1 MANNGNS
8 IFEYLIINC
17 GFFRFLL
24 SLHELT
30 YQFFKRC
37 KEYIFHT
44 TNVGDYRSV
53 LLHPLLLRSNGR
65 VSAMINDNRDT
76 ALIIG
81 STRSEDKTEE
91 INGRGSSANDPP
103 QLRCHVV
110 LSSCCVWRETIIF
123 ISTYVSVDHTGK
135 IFFASEAQLL
145 KSYKLGSP
153 ATVISSPTP
162 TFVD

>member
-30 YQFFKRC
+30 YQFFKRY
-37 KEYIFHT
+37 KEFIFHT
-44 TNVGDYRSV
+44 TYVGDYRSV

-65 VSAMINDNRDT
+65 ISAVINDNRDT

-81 STRSEDKTEE
+81 STRSGDKTEE
-91 INGRGSSANDPP
+91 INGGGHQPKWSTAAPLSCRLVFM
-103 QLRCHVV
+103 LRVEGNYHIHIYVRVGGPHWKDFLC
-110 LSSCCVWRETIIF
+110 LGGAAFKII
-123 ISTYVSVDHTGK
+123 
-135 IFFASEAQLL
+135 
-145 KSYKLGSP
+145 
-153 ATVISSPTP
+153 
-162 TFVD
+162 

>member
-37 KEYIFHT
+37 KEFIFHT

-53 LLHPLLLRSNGR
+53 LLHPLLLKSNGR
-65 VSAMINDNRDT
+65 ISAMINDNRDT

-81 STRSEDKTEE
+81 STRSGDKTEE
-91 INGRGSSANDPP
+91 INGRGSSAEMIH
-103 QLRCHVV
+103 RSSVV
-110 LSSCCVWRETIIF
+110 MSSCLHAACG
-123 ISTYVSVDHTGK
+123 GK
-135 IFFASEAQLL
+135 L
-145 KSYKLGSP
+145 SYSYLRTCRWTTLERFSLP
-153 ATVISSPTP
+153 RRRS
-162 TFVD
+162 F